1 MAADSLFDG
10 VAGLN
15 GFQAEHGR
23 DADVFEQ
30 SDIPIASELTRVL
43 PAQRSIQAKAEST
56 TTADHQVMTVIQFK
70 Q

>member
-1 MAADSLFDG
+1 MAADSLFDD

-15 GFQAEHGR
+15 GLLAEHAL
-23 DADVFEQ
+23 DADAFEQ
-30 SDIPIASELTRVL
+30 SDIPIAGELTRML

-56 TTADHQVMTVIQFK
+56 TTVDHQVMTVIQFK